1 VGAQHDLLATQK
13 PLTAAGVAMARLDS
27 ITKYRH
33 GYRAEMQRAF
43 EALAMQIQQIL
54 HPQDDVTQ
62 LDACH
67 A

>member
-1 VGAQHDLLATQK
+1 
-13 PLTAAGVAMARLDS
+13 MARLDS

>member
-1 VGAQHDLLATQK
+1 
-13 PLTAAGVAMARLDS
+13 MARLDG
-27 ITKYRH
+27 ITKYVMATAPRCS
-33 GYRAEMQRAF
+33 ALSK
-43 EALAMQIQQIL
+43 ALAMQIQQIL

>member
-1 VGAQHDLLATQK
+1 
-13 PLTAAGVAMARLDS
+13 MARLDC

-33 GYRAEMQRAF
+33 GYRAEMQRAL